1 MTNDALPRLPPAL
14 EQRFYYLEYPN
25 PVPSGFWKDG
35 NGKYVPMELMGL
47 DHLKASI
54 QRILNDREAFLTA
67 HNDGKYDFLLPL
79 IDAKLNELREALIK
93 GSTL

>member
-1 MTNDALPRLPPAL
+1 
-14 EQRFYYLEYPN
+14 
-25 PVPSGFWKDG
+25 
-35 NGKYVPMELMGL
+35 MELMGL

-67 HNDGKYDFLLPL
+67 HSDGKYDFLLLL

>member
-47 DHLKASI
+47 GHLKASI
-54 QRILNDREAFLTA
+54 QRILNDREAFLTV
-67 HNDGKYDFLLPL
+67 HSDGKYDFLLLL
-79 IDAKLNELREALIK
+79 IDANLDELREALIK